1 MAMIIITVKTMPQVK
16 RKLTLVSNYVV
27 VVVVVLYKFEHFSIK
42 AVVVITY
49 YRARSDGRQLTRYV
63 TLGQVRELAG
73 PSAVT

>member
-16 RKLTLVSNYVV
+16 RKLTLVSNYV

>member
-1 MAMIIITVKTMPQVK
+1 MPQVK
-16 RKLTLVSNYVV
+16 RKLTLVSNYVD
-27 VVVVVLYKFEHFSIK
+27 VVVVLYKFEHFSIK